1 MIGTVG
7 DVLNSSPTDLTR
19 KGKCTGCGECCSNIL
34 PLSDA
39 EIKRIKEYVKLNNV
53 KEQSHFIIG
62 MATKPKMDLSC
73 PFMKASGDKRCVI
86 YDIRPAICRDYVCN
100 KSSKDMSEELLK
112 EKRKPVFMRET
123 FFGKEKK

>member
-39 EIKRIKEYVKLNNV
+39 EIKRIKAYIKLNNV
-53 KEQSHFIIG
+53 QEQKHFIIG
-62 MATKPKMDLSC
+62 MATKPDMDFAC
-73 PFMKASGDKRCVI
+73 PFMKVSGNKRCVI
-86 YDIRPAICRDYVCN
+86 YEIRPEICRDYVCN
-100 KSSKDMSEELLK
+100 KSSKDISEELLK

-123 FFGKEKK
+123 FFKE

>member
-39 EIKRIKEYVKLNNV
+39 EIKRIKAYIKLNNV

-62 MATKPKMDLSC
+62 MATKPDVDLSC
-73 PFMKASGDKRCVI
+73 PFMMMTGNKRCVI
-86 YDIRPAICRDYVCN
+86 YEVRPAICRDYVCN
-100 KSSKDMSEELLK
+100 KTSKDMSEELLK

-123 FFGKEKK
+123 FFGKDKK